1 MTGRLPETPVTFTVD
16 GEQVVGIWH
25 SANAPFE
32 AAPAVVCCH
41 GFTGHKAEC
50 QRLFVL
56 LARTLA
62 AHGIGVLR
70 FDFRGSGDSAGE
82 FRHMTVSR
90 EVADAHAALDYVR
103 SRSDVDPKYMAL
115 LGFSLGG
122 LVAALT
128 AADHPDLRALVL
140 WNPVGRP
147 ARLVERLSDQDQRSL
162 ERPGGVVDYCGWA
175 VGAPFFQALRT
186 LNPLPKVA
194 TQSATP
200 VLVVTGEADACVPVA
215 EGQAYVEAMQAAG
228 REVTAHCVRDAQ
240 HTFNT
245 LAHQREAIEV
255 TAVWL
260 SLCLGYRGE

>member
-1 MTGRLPETPVTFTVD
+1 MTPSLPETPITFTVD
-16 GEQVVGIWH
+16 DEQVVGIWH

-50 QRLFVL
+50 QRLFVQ
-56 LARTLA
+56 LARALA

-82 FRHMTVSR
+82 FRDMTVSR
-90 EVADAHAALDYVR
+90 EVADAQAALAYVQ
-103 SRSDVDPKYMAL
+103 SRPDVDPGYLAL

-128 AADHPDLRALVL
+128 AAEHPGLRALVL

-147 ARLVERLSDQDQRSL
+147 ARLVERLGAEDLARIEQPD
-162 ERPGGVVDYCGWA
+162 GIVDFGGWA
-175 VGAPFFQALRT
+175 VGAPFFQEMRT
-186 LNPLPKVA
+186 LDPLPKVA
-194 TQSATP
+194 VPGTTP
-200 VLVVTGEADACVPVA
+200 VLVVTGEADASVPMT
-215 EGQAYVEAMQAAG
+215 EGQTYVEALRAVG
-228 REVTAHCVRDAQ
+228 REVTAHNVRAAG